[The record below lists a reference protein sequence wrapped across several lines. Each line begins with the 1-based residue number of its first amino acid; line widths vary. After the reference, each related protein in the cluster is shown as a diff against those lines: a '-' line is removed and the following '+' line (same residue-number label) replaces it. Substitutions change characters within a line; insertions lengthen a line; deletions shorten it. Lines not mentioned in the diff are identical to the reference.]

1 MMNYGTLAE
10 LLFPTRCA
18 GCGEYAGRPLC
29 PRCTASLPRIRGPV
43 CSLCGKPTLYEVDGC
58 LECRGRVKGI
68 DATVALAVYEEPL
81 RSAIHKLKYGNGRRL
96 APPLGAMAAVSLAP
110 RLRRTDPVLTYV
122 PMHRRKKRA
131 RGYDHAELLAE
142 GVARALGLSV
152 VPLLERTRLTRAQS
166 SLSHEGRRVN
176 VRGAFRVTREG
187 PLQAEVVLVDDVM
200 TTGYTLS
207 ECAVALKRAGAHRVT
222 ACVLARDLVRE
233 VGAGAGRY
241 DPDSINGSAHFP
253 GKSGRAG

>member
-18 GCGEYAGRPLC
+18 GCGEYAGRPMC
-29 PRCTASLPRIRGPV
+29 PECTASMPRIRGPV

-96 APPLGAMAAVSLAP
+96 APPLGAMAAVRLAP
-110 RLRRTDPVLTYV
+110 QLKRGDPVLTYV

-131 RGYDHAELLAE
+131 RGYDHAQLLAE

-152 VPLLERTRLTRAQS
+152 ATLLERTRLTMAQS
-166 SLSHEGRRVN
+166 SLTHEDRRIN
-176 VRGAFRVTREG
+176 VKGAFRVTWQG
-187 PLQAEVVLVDDVM
+187 PFDKEVVLVDDVM

-207 ECAVALKRAGAHRVT
+207 ECAGVLKRAGAGRVT
-222 ACVLARDLVRE
+222 ACILARDLVRGP
-233 VGAGAGRY
+233 VRR
-241 DPDSINGSAHFP
+241 P
-253 GKSGRAG
+253 RAV